1 MNKTEESLVRL
12 KRESTKIRNESG
24 DIAAHPTEIK
34 RIKRKYWVIYS
45 NKLHN
50 IDETDS

>member
-24 DIAAHPTEIK
+24 DITTNFIEMKSVVRVLGTIVHQ
-34 RIKRKYWVIYS
+34 
-45 NKLHN
+45 
-50 IDETDS
+50 